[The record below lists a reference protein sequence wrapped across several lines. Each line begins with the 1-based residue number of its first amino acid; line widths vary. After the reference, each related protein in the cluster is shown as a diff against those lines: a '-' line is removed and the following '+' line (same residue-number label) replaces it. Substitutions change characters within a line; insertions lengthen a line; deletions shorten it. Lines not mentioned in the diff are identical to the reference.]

1 MSMLDPYLHFAVE
14 LFNQPMSYSPLTP
27 LDGRVAIVTGGA
39 RGIGLETA
47 KALKEN
53 GAKVVIVDINAKLGA
68 EAAQEA
74 ELAFE
79 HTDLT
84 RSSDVAKLAAAIQSK
99 YGRIDIAFNNAGIF
113 LNAES
118 EACSDEDWHRV
129 IDVNLHAVFYCCREF
144 GKIMLEQ
151 AKGSI
156 INTAS
161 MSGIIAN
168 TPQPQAAYNVSKA
181 GVIMLTKSLAAE
193 WAKKGVRVNTISPG
207 YISTEIGKGAN
218 PDWKAEWMRLT
229 PMGRFGET
237 REVASAVVYLASD
250 ASSYF
255 TGSNLVVDG
264 GYTCW

>member
-1 MSMLDPYLHFAVE
+1 
-14 LFNQPMSYSPLTP
+14 MSYSPLTH

-53 GAKVVIVDINAKLGA
+53 GANVTIVDINAELGA
-68 EAAQEA
+68 KAAKESGFDFLQA
-74 ELAFE
+74 
-79 HTDLT
+79 DLT
-84 RSSDVAKLAAAIQSK
+84 QSAGVARLATEVQTR
-99 YGRIDIAFNNAGIF
+99 YGRIDIAFNNAGIAV
-113 LNAES
+113 NAQS
-118 EACSDEDWHRV
+118 EACSDNDWHRV
-129 IDVNLHAVFYCCREF
+129 IDINLHAVFYCCREF
-144 GKIMLEQ
+144 GRIMLEQ
-151 AKGSI
+151 GKGSI

-193 WAKKGVRVNTISPG
+193 WAKRGVRVNSISPG
-207 YISTEIGKGAN
+207 YISTEMGKGAN
-218 PDWKAEWMRLT
+218 PDWKAEWIRLT

-255 TGSNLVVDG
+255 TGSNLVLDG